1 MSDVV
6 FRVAL
11 PLFWL
16 CLVVGLAGNR
26 RRVRRQLGH
35 DPVVAKPWLK
45 GDTPTGYLERTFA
58 VAALLATVD
67 VALNALSPA
76 TVADALAIRWLRTS
90 SIVATGGLVLLTLGL
105 AEAAVGI
112 HQMGSAWRVGIDHKT
127 PGPLVSRGLFARVRH
142 PIYGGML
149 LATAGLAA
157 VTADL
162 VSIGVAAT
170 TWVSLPVQARLE
182 EAFLLAR
189 YPEEYPTY
197 ASMTGRF
204 WPKMRSTFSAPWP
217 S

>member
-1 MSDVV
+1 M

-16 CLVVGLAGNR
+16 CLVAGMAGNR
-26 RRVRRQLGH
+26 RRLRRQLGH
-35 DPVVAKPWLK
+35 DAVVARPWLK
-45 GDTPTGYLERTFA
+45 GDTPAGYLERTFA

-67 VALNALSPA
+67 IALNAVSPA

-90 SIVATGGLVLLTLGL
+90 SLVASGGLVLLTLGL
-105 AEAAVGI
+105 VQAAVAI
-112 HQMGSAWRVGIDHKT
+112 QQMGNAWRVGIDYES

-162 VSIGVAAT
+162 ISIVVAAT

-197 ASMTGRF
+197 TGTTGRF
-204 WPKMRSTFSAPWP
+204 WPKMNP
-217 S
+217 